1 MRVLRRKLDVFFEK
15 PGRILGRRDGQP
27 CDIRKDRFG
36 DAALTIFQEPGRPI
50 CVDNVGTTLHMIA
63 HRNQRERKLNM
74 MATTIAHRDSD
85 DADRRGVIINLR
97 ASARLKNLI
106 DRAAALLGQNRT
118 EFMLD
123 SARLRAEDVLLD
135 QKLFSLNEEQY
146 RDFLNLLDEPPK
158 PTEELR
164 KLLSAKAPWEK

>member
-1 MRVLRRKLDVFFEK
+1 MNTRHNHGEK
-15 PGRILGRRDGQP
+15 ELNMP
-27 CDIRKDRFG
+27 
-36 DAALTIFQEPGRPI
+36 ATA
-50 CVDNVGTTLHMIA
+50 VA
-63 HRNQRERKLNM
+63 HR
-74 MATTIAHRDSD
+74 SD
-85 DADRRGVIINLR
+85 APRGSGGVTINLR
-97 ASARLKNLI
+97 ASAQIRDLI

-135 QKLFSLNEEQY
+135 QRLFFLDENQY

-164 KLLSAKAPWEK
+164 KLLTAKAPWEK

>member
-1 MRVLRRKLDVFFEK
+1 MNTRRNKREK
-15 PGRILGRRDGQP
+15 ELNIMPATAVVHRS
-27 CDIRKDRFG
+27 
-36 DAALTIFQEPGRPI
+36 DA
-50 CVDNVGTTLHMIA
+50 
-63 HRNQRERKLNM
+63 
-74 MATTIAHRDSD
+74 
-85 DADRRGVIINLR
+85 RRGGGVTINLR
-97 ASARLKNLI
+97 ASAHIRNLI

-135 QKLFSLNEEQY
+135 QRLFFLNENEY

-164 KLLSAKAPWEK
+164 KLLTAKPPWEK